1 MRPSR
6 LAPALLLAA
15 VAAATATAPA
25 LAEKALPETPPS
37 AEPRLPSGPP
47 LVSTLVRAPKT
58 LTLEGPFRLQVP
70 EELPG
75 FLAESHAIDE
85 NPRTGIR
92 VRYGALELEGVVV
105 DAYVYVAGGG
115 LAEAA
120 FVEAHEKDMAPYF
133 AAAVADGTLRS
144 ARVLALDRP
153 VFDTPWGRETAS
165 FGAIEVGLPDGR
177 KTRSLM
183 LVAQRAP
190 FAVKLRMT
198 ALAPGVDAAAMDA
211 AALRLFGALL
221 PAARMRWIQGCD
233 ASAALA
239 DDGGSLP
246 LAEAEALA
254 ERACLDRDQ
263 VAARRAREGGG

>member
-1 MRPSR
+1 MRLSR
-6 LAPALLLAA
+6 LSRLALLLAA
-15 VAAATATAPA
+15 VAAAAAPA
-25 LAEKALPETPPS
+25 LAQKAMPEAPPN

-70 EELPG
+70 EEPPG

-105 DAYVYVAGGG
+105 DVYVYVAGGE

-144 ARVLALDRP
+144 ARVLELDRP